1 MELFKQEMKLFRQE
15 MELFE
20 FSFNIIIFQLILDY
34 FGFIS
39 QLLLSSELDL
49 ELGPTLPFLVFK
61 VEVKFRL
68 LTLDLN
74 LSTQRVIMQKSAQS
88 VEKWL
93 RCRLFSVQRFCS
105 AAWNTAVLQDHCF
118 DSRLDPF
125 HLGSHHSKF
134 QLNQLRNG

>member
-1 MELFKQEMKLFRQE
+1 MESFKQEMKLFRQE

-105 AAWNTAVLQDHCF
+105 AAWNTTKPNLAK
-118 DSRLDPF
+118 
-125 HLGSHHSKF
+125 LGFWICSGCD
-134 QLNQLRNG
+134 NQATTLL